1 LLPPAE
7 PGYARNAVN
16 LLAFQKFLLY
26 VHYTREHVERGAYT
40 LRGQLKVKFK
50 ATQQAQINERKVADS
65 KRQLTL
71 WIILLG
77 VSFMGFLVSP
87 WMGVP

>member
-7 PGYARNAVN
+7 PGYARNAVD

-40 LRGQLKVKFK
+40 LRNQLKVQFK
-50 ATQQAQINERKVADS
+50 ATQKAQINERKVADS
-65 KRQLTL
+65 KRRLTL
-71 WIILLG
+71 WVILLD
-77 VSFMGFLVSP
+77 VSFVVFSMSP
-87 WMGVP
+87 